1 MVIFVET
8 NPCLV
13 YHSDSQP
20 NCINDL
26 LETLVN
32 ISSLPLLVRCENRV
46 NYIHILMNMCPTLFV
61 LVHYLNFG
69 KLWFTSSVLA
79 QSVERVTAKREVA
92 GSIPGAGP
100 ILKVFK

>member
-1 MVIFVET
+1 MVIFVKA
-8 NPCLV
+8 NPCMV

-26 LETLVN
+26 LETLIN
-32 ISSLPLLVRCENRV
+32 IFSLPLLV
-46 NYIHILMNMCPTLFV
+46 LTLFV

-92 GSIPGAGP
+92 GSIPGAGA
-100 ILKVFK
+100 ILRALK

>member
-26 LETLVN
+26 LETLIN
-32 ISSLPLLVRCENRV
+32 IFSLPLLVRCESRV
-46 NYIHILMNMCPTLFV
+46 SYIHILMNMCPTLFV

-69 KLWFTSSVLA
+69 KLWFTSSVLT
-79 QSVERVTAKREVA
+79 QSVERVTAKREVS
-92 GSIPGAGP
+92 GSIPGA
-100 ILKVFK
+100 

>member
-1 MVIFVET
+1 MVIFVKT
-8 NPCLV
+8 NPCMV

-26 LETLVN
+26 LETLIN
-32 ISSLPLLVRCENRV
+32 IFSLPL
-46 NYIHILMNMCPTLFV
+46 PLFV

-92 GSIPGAGP
+92 GSIPGAGA
-100 ILKVFK
+100 ILRALK